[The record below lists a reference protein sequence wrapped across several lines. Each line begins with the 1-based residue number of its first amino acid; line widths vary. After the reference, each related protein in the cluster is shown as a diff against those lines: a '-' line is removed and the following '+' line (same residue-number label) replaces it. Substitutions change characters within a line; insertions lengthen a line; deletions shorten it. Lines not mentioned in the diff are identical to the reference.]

1 MLSLILGNSCAF
13 PAGATCRH
21 SYHQLGLCQDGADGG
36 RGWQMRWAVSG
47 VVAYAYGG
55 QAGLGGAEGRFG
67 QQLASC
73 GAFKLA
79 AR

>member
-1 MLSLILGNSCAF
+1 MV
-13 PAGATCRH
+13 
-21 SYHQLGLCQDGADGG
+21 GADGRCGG
-36 RGWQMRWAVSG
+36 RG
-47 VVAYAYGG
+47 VAYAHGG